1 VKKEL
6 LNLAQHLSSTPVF
19 SLVRVV
25 YVVILQCCLHFRIK
39 ISIKFYLDIVCLVL
53 LRLAVSAYYILVSS
67 NLSQE
72 IGI

>member
-1 VKKEL
+1 MKKEL
-6 LNLAQHLSSTPVF
+6 LNLAEHLSSSPVF

-25 YVVILQCCLHFRIK
+25 YVVILQCCLHFRIE
-39 ISIKFYLDIVCLVL
+39 ISIKFYLFIVCLVL
-53 LRLAVSAYYILVSS
+53 RFVVSAYYVLESS

>member
-1 VKKEL
+1 MKKEL
-6 LNLAQHLSSTPVF
+6 LNFAENLSSTPVF

-25 YVVILQCCLHFRIK
+25 YVVILQCCLHFRIE
-39 ISIKFYLDIVCLVL
+39 ISIKFYLAIVCLVL
-53 LRLAVSAYYILVSS
+53 LRFAVSAYYVLVSS